1 TEITLQT
8 GGSLPTSDVMTKIF
22 DPPTQLLGMNGL
34 IGSIGNPSISA
45 IVCLVVGTI
54 FILLAVRAMSSQIRT
69 ITAATVT
76 SIMDKV
82 INPENSPKATILSNF
97 WSFILGVLFT
107 LMVTAS
113 SVTVASMQPV
123 AVSGVVKQKPL
134 LGVILGAN
142 VGTTVTAMFATFAI

>member
-1 TEITLQT
+1 
-8 GGSLPTSDVMTKIF
+8 
-22 DPPTQLLGMNGL
+22 
-34 IGSIGNPSISA
+34 
-45 IVCLVVGTI
+45 VVGTI
-54 FILLAVRAMSSQIRT
+54 FILFAVRAMSSQIRT

-97 WSFILGVLFT
+97 WSFILGILFT

-123 AVSGVVKQKPL
+123 AVSGVVKQ
-134 LGVILGAN
+134 
-142 VGTTVTAMFATFAI
+142 

>member
-1 TEITLQT
+1 
-8 GGSLPTSDVMTKIF
+8 
-22 DPPTQLLGMNGL
+22 MNGL

-54 FILLAVRAMSSQIRT
+54 LILIRC
-69 ITAATVT
+69 VHEF
-76 SIMDKV
+76 SDPNHYGSDRNLIMDKV

-113 SVTVASMQPV
+113 SVTVASMQPWLPL
-123 AVSGVVKQKPL
+123 VSLSKSHCWASFWVPTW
-134 LGVILGAN
+134 APR
-142 VGTTVTAMFATFAI
+142 